1 VRSGRQAIEEKEDKR
16 MKKEKRNKKEAGTA
30 FRSLLHVLQT
40 KSAEQGRTKELKPV
54 EREGRKR

>member
-1 VRSGRQAIEEKEDKR
+1 VRSGREAIEEKEEKR

-40 KSAEQGRTKELKPV
+40 KSAEQ
-54 EREGRKR
+54 